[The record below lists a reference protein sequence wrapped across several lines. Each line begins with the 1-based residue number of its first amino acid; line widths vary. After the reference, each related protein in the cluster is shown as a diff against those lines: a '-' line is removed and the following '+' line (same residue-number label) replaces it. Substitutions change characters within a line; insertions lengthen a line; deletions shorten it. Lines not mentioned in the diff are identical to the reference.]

1 MPNLTTIGFDADDTL
16 WHHEKY
22 FVATKQRFVELLA
35 PYAPPES
42 TEAELH
48 ETEIANVGHYGFG
61 VKSFTLSMIET
72 AIALTS
78 DNVPGALIGDIVELG
93 RAMLTHPVTPF
104 PGVRETLEALRSRY
118 KLLVITRGDLID
130 QERKLAAS
138 GLIAYFDEIEIVS
151 DKTRP
156 VYERIFN
163 RHGDGPD
170 RAMMIG
176 NSMRA
181 DVVPA
186 LAAGAW
192 AMHVPSEYVWS
203 LDLAEEP
210 TDAARFRRLTH
221 ISEMLPIIAEID

>member
-22 FVATKQRFVELLA
+22 FVATKDRFAELLA
-35 PYAPPES
+35 PYAPP
-42 TEAELH
+42 AETAARLH
-48 ETEIANVGHYGFG
+48 DIEIGNVRHYGFG

-72 AIALTS
+72 TVAVIGGE
-78 DNVPGALIGDIVELG
+78 VPSRLIGEIVELG
-93 RAMLTHPVTPF
+93 RDMLTHPVDPF
-104 PGVRETLEALRSRY
+104 PGVRETLAALQPDY
-118 KLLVITRGDLID
+118 KLLVITRGDLFD

-138 GLIAYFDEIEIVS
+138 GLLPFFDEIEIVS
-151 DKTRP
+151 DKTQP
-156 VYERIFN
+156 VYERIFT
-163 RHGDGPD
+163 RHGDGPA
-170 RAMMIG
+170 RSMMIG

-192 AMHVPSEYVWS
+192 GIHVPSEHVWT

-210 TDAARFRRLTH
+210 TDRSRFRRLQQVADVVP
-221 ISEMLPIIAEID
+221 LLREIG